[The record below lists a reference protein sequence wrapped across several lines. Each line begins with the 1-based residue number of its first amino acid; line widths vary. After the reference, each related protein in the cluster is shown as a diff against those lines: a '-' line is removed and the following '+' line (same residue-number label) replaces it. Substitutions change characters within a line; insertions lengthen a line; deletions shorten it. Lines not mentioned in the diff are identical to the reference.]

1 MEYKKTEFEIGINA
15 LIATSFTVATFAA
28 TALGFRF
35 MDDRKKLEIIK
46 AGKPVKEKSDTSL
59 EMDPQNWKVKLNRKN
74 EFEVME
80 TKTIM
85 KEVPVV
91 PGFKKMKKVR
101 VKLDKNGREIPGT
114 KEDILGY

>member
-1 MEYKKTEFEIGINA
+1 MEHKKIEFEIGGNA
-15 LIATSFTVATFAA
+15 LVATIATVATLSA
-28 TALGFRF
+28 TALGFKF

-46 AGKPVKEKSDTSL
+46 ADKPVKNKSDTTL
-59 EMDPQNWKVKLNRKN
+59 EIDPKTWKVKLNRKN

-80 TKTIM
+80 TKTII

-101 VKLDKNGREIPGT
+101 VKLDKNGMEIPGAE
-114 KEDILGY
+114 EDIVG